1 MRNFTDNLSRVR
13 VAAPCPADWDAM
25 IGDERKRFCGECRM
39 NVYNLSNMSRR
50 DAEALVVNAEGRL
63 CVRFYRRRDGSILT
77 ADCPNGVRAIK
88 RRASL
93 LARATLSSV
102 LSFFAGV
109 GVCNGLLKIVA
120 ADHPLP
126 EHAATIEPP
135 VVDYAAAPPPEAE
148 VGRLELVAG
157 QMSFDEPETARGI
170 SFKKKKSIANRSSED
185 LSDH

>member
-1 MRNFTDNLSRVR
+1 MRKFTDNLSRVR

-39 NVYNLSNMSRR
+39 SVYNLSNMSRR

-77 ADCPNGVRAIK
+77 ANCPNGVRALK

-93 LARATLSSV
+93 LARAALSSV

-120 ADHPLP
+120 ADAPPP
-126 EHAATIEPP
+126 EHAATVNPP
-135 VVDYAAAPPPEAE
+135 VVDYAAPLPEAAL
-148 VGRLELVAG
+148 GRLELVAG
-157 QMSFDEPETARGI
+157 EMSFDEPETARGI
-170 SFKKKKSIANRSSED
+170 SSKKKKSIANRSSED